1 MPETKSPVLEIP
13 KGHDPITFEVLRNAL
28 VSAVDEMG
36 AKLEKVAFSMVV
48 SEGRDFS
55 TSISDI
61 DGNLAADGTQDL
73 PGHIG
78 TIPFTTKGVIERIG
92 RENIREGDVIL
103 MNDPFIGGT
112 HCQDAR
118 VVMPVHW
125 EGEQVAFVQV
135 SAHWVDAGGSVPGSF
150 MVDARSPYEEAF
162 YITPIHLVREG
173 VLDQAVLDLVLR
185 NVRVPE
191 VTIGDITAMIEACR
205 TGEARIHSL
214 CAKYGVETLKTQMA
228 MQIDHSEAL
237 LRKHVEELPDG
248 EYRFT
253 DHIDFDVR
261 SDSREPLPITC
272 VMSISGDRMTFDFS
286 ESAPQAKSAVNATRS
301 LLWSAVVVATK
312 AVFPDVAVNQG
323 VFNAIEVHAPDGLI
337 VTASFPAPVS
347 GAFATCYEK
356 ITCST
361 LGCYLQV
368 VPDQS
373 MAACGNI
380 CNIVVGGFDPR
391 PGFER
396 DYVMYNWLEGGYGA
410 RPGKRD
416 NHTAMS
422 LFCSGT
428 QNQPIELAEHEYPI
442 LFECYELVPDS
453 GGPGRHRGGLG
464 VRKNFEV
471 THGEATISVL
481 GDREETGAWGWE
493 GGSTSPLANNLIYK
507 AGEPDELRIGMKRSG
522 VPVSSG
528 HLFRYWQGGG
538 GGWGDPASR
547 PPEWVL
553 EDVQD
558 GYVTPRA
565 ARERYRVQVVLGDEA
580 AGTYELDLAATRVL
594 RGDNPM
600 EKK

>member
-1 MPETKSPVLEIP
+1 MSETATAAPET
-13 KGHDPITFEVLRNAL
+13 GRHDPITYEVLRNAL

-55 TSISDI
+55 TSISDV

-78 TIPFTTKGVIERIG
+78 TIPFTTKGVIEDIG
-92 RENIREGDVIL
+92 LENIQEGDLIL

-118 VVMPVHW
+118 VVMPVFW
-125 EGEQVAFVQV
+125 EGERVAFVQV

-150 MVDARSPYEEAF
+150 MVDARSPYEEAL
-162 YITPIHLVREG
+162 YIPPIHLVRNGEIDQQ
-173 VLDQAVLDLVLR
+173 VLNLVLR

-205 TGEARIHSL
+205 TGESRVHYL
-214 CAKYGVETLKTQMA
+214 CEKYGADTVKAQMA
-228 MQIDHSEAL
+228 MQIDHSEAI
-237 LRKHVEELPDG
+237 LRRHIEDLEDG
-248 EYRFT
+248 VYRFT

-261 SDSREPLPITC
+261 SDEREPLPITC
-272 VMSISGDRMTFDFS
+272 VMEVKGDSLTFDFS
-286 ESAPQAKSAVNATRS
+286 ESSPQAKSAVNATRS

-312 AVFPDVAVNQG
+312 AVFPDVPVNQG
-323 VFNAIEVHAPDGLI
+323 VFNALDVRAPDGLI

-356 ITCST
+356 ITCSV
-361 LGCYLQV
+361 LACYLQV
-368 VPDQS
+368 VPKRA

-391 PGFER
+391 PGYER

-442 LFECYELVPDS
+442 LFHCYELVDDS
-453 GGPGRHRGGLG
+453 AGAGRHRGGLG
-464 VRKNFEV
+464 VRKNFEISD
-471 THGEATISVL
+471 GDATISVL
-481 GDREETGAWGWE
+481 GDREVTGAWGWD
-493 GGSTSPLANNLIYK
+493 GGKTSPLANNLIYK
-507 AGEPDELRIGMKRSG
+507 ADEPDELRIGMKRSG
-522 VPVSSG
+522 VPVTSG
-528 HLFRYWQGGG
+528 HEFHYWQGGG
-538 GGWGDPASR
+538 GGWGDPATR

-553 EDVQD
+553 EDVVN
-558 GYVTPRA
+558 GYVSVEA
-565 ARERYRVQVVLGDEA
+565 ARSEYRVEIEVVDEVAGQYRVDEGATGRLRSA
-580 AGTYELDLAATRVL
+580 ANEG
-594 RGDNPM
+594 
-600 EKK
+600 K